1 VSSPVLDVADL
12 RVRFET
18 ARSDGGRGVVRA
30 VDGVDFSVEAG
41 ETLGIVGES
50 GSGKSVASLSLF
62 GLVPTPPGVVSA
74 RRAHL
79 AGRDLFAMSPRELR
93 AVRGKEM
100 ALIFQD
106 PLGAL
111 NPLMT
116 VGRQIGEVVEAHENA
131 TREAARRRA
140 HDALIEVGISDPG
153 ARVDAYPHE
162 MSGGMRQRVMI
173 AMALVCRPRL
183 LVADEPTTAL
193 DVTVQAQI
201 LELLARI
208 QHRHGTA
215 IVLITHSLGVVAG
228 ACDRVS
234 VMYAGRVV
242 ESAETHALFARPLH
256 PYTRG
261 LLASVPRIDGEPRA
275 RLVSIEGSP
284 PAPGSA
290 TTACPF
296 APRCPLAVERCRT
309 EVPPLET
316 IEWSKDDGAR
326 DTRRAACF
334 FAREAAGAST

>member
-12 RVRFET
+12 RVHFDTERC
-18 ARSDGGRGVVRA
+18 VVRA
-30 VDGVDFSVEAG
+30 VDGISFTVDEG

-50 GSGKSVASLSLF
+50 GSGKSVASLALF
-62 GLVPTPPGVVSA
+62 GLVPRPPGVVTA
-74 RRAHL
+74 RRARL
-79 AGRDLFAMSPRELR
+79 AGRDLFAMSARELR
-93 AVRGKEM
+93 SVRGKEM

-106 PLGAL
+106 PLSAL

-116 VGRQIGEVVEAHENA
+116 VGRQIGEVAEQHENA

-140 HDALIEVGISDPG
+140 QDALVEVGIPDPA

-201 LELLARI
+201 LELLADVQR
-208 QHRHGTA
+208 RHGTA

-228 ACDRVS
+228 TCDRVN
-234 VMYAGRVV
+234 VMYAGRLV
-242 ESAETHALFARPLH
+242 ESAGTDALFARPLH

-261 LLASVPRIDGEPRA
+261 LLASVPRIDGDPRA
-275 RLVSIEGSP
+275 RLASIRGSP
-284 PAPGSA
+284 PAPGA
-290 TTACPF
+290 AITACPF
-296 APRCPLAVERCRT
+296 APRCDLAVERCRI
-309 EVPPLET
+309 EVPPLEA
-316 IEWSKDDGAR
+316 IPVPGGAR
-326 DTRRAACF
+326 HAACF
-334 FAREAAGAST
+334 FAREAAGAGT